1 MLGLN
6 VDMKSSRTLSVGEV
20 AEKFGMPTHVL
31 RHWESMG
38 LLSPHRT
45 AGDRRRYRSDDV
57 YRVAVIRRAKQAGFS
72 LDDIREML
80 DAGKRE
86 RTAIMRRHQAELRD
100 RIATLQASL
109 EMLEGAL
116 GCPHED
122 FTQCPNF
129 QKGLELGA
137 QTGEPGTGGSGVTGI
152 GVRVSGVHDH

>member
-6 VDMKSSRTLSVGEV
+6 VNMKSSQTLGVGQV
-20 AEKFGMPTHVL
+20 AEQFGMATHVL

-38 LLSPHRT
+38 LLSPRRD
-45 AGDRRRYRSDDV
+45 GDRRRYTADDV

-86 RTAIMRRHQAELRD
+86 RTAIMRRHQADLRN
-100 RIATLQASL
+100 RIAVLQASL
-109 EMLEGAL
+109 QMLEGAL

-129 QKGLELGA
+129 QAGLELGVQA
-137 QTGEPGTGGSGVTGI
+137 GEPGARGAGVTGI
-152 GVRVSGVHDH
+152 GVRVGGVHDH

>member
-6 VDMKSSRTLSVGEV
+6 VGMKSSLLLSVGQV
-20 AEKFGMPTHVL
+20 AERFGLATHVL

-38 LLSPHRT
+38 LLTPRRD
-45 AGDRRRYRSDDV
+45 GDRRRYTSDDV

-100 RIATLQASL
+100 RIVALQTSL

-129 QKGLELGA
+129 QAGLELGVQA
-137 QTGEPGTGGSGVTGI
+137 GEPGTRSSGVAGT
-152 GVRVSGVHDH
+152 GVRVGGVHDH

>member
-6 VDMKSSRTLSVGEV
+6 VGMKSSQTFSVGEV
-20 AEKFGMPTHVL
+20 AEKFGLATHVL

-38 LLSPHRT
+38 LLTPQRA
-45 AGDRRRYRSDDV
+45 AGDRRRYSSDDV
-57 YRVAVIRRAKQAGFS
+57 YRVAVIRRAKQAGFA

-80 DAGKRE
+80 DADKRE
-86 RTAIMRRHQAELRD
+86 RTTIMRRHQAELRD
-100 RIATLQASL
+100 RIAALQVSL

-129 QKGLELGA
+129 QEGLELGIE
-137 QTGEPGTGGSGVTGI
+137 TGEPGARSAGVTGV
-152 GVRVSGVHDH
+152 GVRVGGVHDH